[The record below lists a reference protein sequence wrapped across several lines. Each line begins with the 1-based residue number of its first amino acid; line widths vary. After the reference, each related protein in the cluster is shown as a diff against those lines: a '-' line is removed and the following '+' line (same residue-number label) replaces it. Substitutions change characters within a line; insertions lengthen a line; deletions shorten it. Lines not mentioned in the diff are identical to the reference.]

1 MFVYLLGVAISSICS
16 FKNGFISSSESLR
29 KCRNLNG
36 TSVGGKIRKSL
47 LLKRFQKLFVKD
59 NHHK

>member
-1 MFVYLLGVAISSICS
+1 MFFYLLEVAISPVCW
-16 FKNGFISSSESLR
+16 FKNGFISSSESFR

-36 TSVGGKIRKSL
+36 TSVGGKIRRSL

-59 NHHK
+59 NNNK